1 MTHEEMLEEAAR
13 REAANKTLDEM
24 TREERVNA
32 GLEELGYVVMEGQ
45 MTLEEIEKFLDD
57 NNTTLEEYLRENMI
71 TDEERK
77 EFDQKWNALMV
88 ETLYRKFE
96 DTP

>member
-1 MTHEEMLEEAAR
+1 MRVGEE
-13 REAANKTLDEM
+13 
-24 TREERVNA
+24 
-32 GLEELGYVVMEGQ
+32 Q
-45 MTLEEIEKFLDD
+45 MTIEEIQKFLDD

-77 EFDQKWNALMV
+77 EFNQKWNALMV
-88 ETLYRKFE
+88 ETLYRNFE